1 MNTLIPIN
9 FKPQAIFVDIDG
21 VMTSGHKSY
30 DQNGMPI
37 SKLFYDKDFT
47 ALKEFAASGIA
58 PFFITGDPRMN
69 QMIIKNRG
77 YDIYDARY
85 EKKDLIVNQIAQE
98 FNLDLAECLAIGDDI
113 FDIPML
119 EIVGLPICPNNSH
132 FKVIEV
138 IEKRQGVV
146 LKANGGS
153 GCLVEIM
160 EMLHLSNISYDLEK
174 LYGLDAKE
182 KF

>member
-1 MNTLIPIN
+1 MQSKIN
-9 FKPQAIFVDIDG
+9 FKPQAIFIDIDG

-37 SKLFYDKDFT
+37 SKFFYDKDFT
-47 ALKEFAASGIA
+47 ALKEFSASGVS

-69 QMIIKNRG
+69 QMILKNRG

-85 EKKDLIVNQIAQE
+85 EKKNVIVNKIAQDL
-98 FNLDLAECLAIGDDI
+98 NLDLAKCLAIGDDI
-113 FDIPML
+113 FDLPML
-119 EIVGLPICPNNSH
+119 EVVGMAICPNNSH
-132 FKVIEV
+132 FKVIEL
-138 IEKRQGVV
+138 IKKRQGIV

-160 EMLHLSNISYDLEK
+160 ELLHQAKISYNLDV
-174 LYGLDAKE
+174 LYDLDAKE